1 MGGVVI
7 IAITEGITVDIC
19 SWAKWEPREWLVSP
33 MSRRQLEYRCKS
45 AFKLFLEVRQCYS
58 CN

>member
-7 IAITEGITVDIC
+7 IAITEGITVDMC
-19 SWAKWEPREWLVSP
+19 SWAKWEPRARLVSS
-33 MSRRQLEYRCKS
+33 MSRRQLEYCCKS
-45 AFKLFLEVRQCYS
+45 AFKLFLEVRKCYS